1 VGRSGRLLPM
11 LLTTVQALA
20 VEETNEL
27 PVDPIVFGLGA
38 FVILGVLL
46 LGVLMFGK
54 GRPHS

>member
-1 VGRSGRLLPM
+1 M